1 MPNDDSAS
9 SSTGLSTSDANSSS
23 SDDAAESE
31 GHQMDESEAG
41 DDDES
46 ENEREDSSSG
56 SDYVEKNDKKEEE
69 VEEETEDEAEEETDG
84 EFEEETEEEEEKGE
98 EEEEEQDEEKQEEND
113 TTKLQWIFD
122 DILELEEIEIGICH
136 ENNKTFQAMCK
147 EMGKIRKEKKPED
160 YNSISDAIA
169 AFVKKGEYN
178 EVFSNFR
185 SISGFIMHIHRLYDV
200 KLNRNDDNAND
211 ALLLETMDTTFR
223 KFMNHFVKTEKP
235 Y

>member
-1 MPNDDSAS
+1 MPNGNSAF
-9 SSTGLSTSDANSSS
+9 SSTGSSSSDASSSS
-23 SDDAAESE
+23 SDDDAESE

-69 VEEETEDEAEEETDG
+69 VEEETE
-84 EFEEETEEEEEKGE
+84 EEEEKGE

-113 TTKLQWIFD
+113 TTKSQWIFD
-122 DILELEEIEIGICH
+122 GISELEETEIGICPD
-136 ENNKTFQAMCK
+136 NNKIFQAMCK
-147 EMGKIRKEKKPED
+147 EMGQIRKEKKPED

-169 AFVKKGEYN
+169 TFVKKGKYN
-178 EVFSNFR
+178 EVFSNLR
-185 SISGFIMHIHRLYDV
+185 SISGFIMHIYRLYDV

-223 KFMNHFVKTEKP
+223 KFTNHFMKTEKP
-235 Y
+235 YYITSSMKFTSM